1 MRYGPDDAF
10 WLVTDPTARSTLDDV
25 LCETSLRDL
34 ELQFR
39 GGLTMDRDPT
49 IFTDRQEAERE
60 AARRLVAARAA
71 AAILRSSGQAAR
83 VRVEDAGGGVVFGA
97 EL

>member
-1 MRYGPDDAF
+1 MRYGPDDTF
-10 WLVTDPTARSTLDDV
+10 WLVTDPTATSTLEDI
-25 LCETSLRDL
+25 LCETSLREL

-60 AARRLVAARAA
+60 AGRRLVAARAA
-71 AAILRSSGQAAR
+71 AAILRPAGQAAR
-83 VRVEDAGGGVVFGA
+83 VRVEDAGGGIVFEA